1 MNKCASVAPDQSG
14 GFMKE
19 ISFELM
25 IGKSNGGGQEVRLK
39 CGKLVMTKRKS
50 LNEIFPIT
58 KTLSIN

>member
-1 MNKCASVAPDQSG
+1 MNKCASVALDQSG

-39 CGKLVMTKRKS
+39 CGK
-50 LNEIFPIT
+50 
-58 KTLSIN
+58 